1 MRVRRA
7 AGNRTRRVKTPVW
20 DRARELVVN
29 RSSPCGVYA
38 GPIDPGANYFVL
50 MLEQLGA
57 NTRYSCEGHPDN
69 FYVLF
74 DAPVE
79 LAERI
84 VECGYFTVEL
94 EGKRLWSVRTH
105 GFSSDDERITVLR
118 KAAEAW
124 EKKLGPLDALKP
136 RTNA

>member
-7 AGNRTRRVKTPVW
+7 QSNRTRRVKKPVW

-29 RSSPCGVYA
+29 RTSPCGIYT

-57 NTRYSCEGHPDN
+57 KTRYSCEGHPNN

-74 DAPVE
+74 EAPLE
-79 LAERI
+79 LAEQV

-94 EGKRLWSVRTH
+94 EGKQLWSIRTR
-105 GFSSDDERITVLR
+105 GFSSDEERIAVLR
-118 KAAEAW
+118 NAAAAW
-124 EKKLGPLDALKP
+124 EKNFGALDAL
-136 RTNA
+136 N